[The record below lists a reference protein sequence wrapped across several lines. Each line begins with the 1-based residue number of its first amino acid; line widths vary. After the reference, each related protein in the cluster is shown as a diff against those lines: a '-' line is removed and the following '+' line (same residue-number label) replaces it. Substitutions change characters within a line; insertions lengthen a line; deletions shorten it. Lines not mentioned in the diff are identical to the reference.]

1 MILCSGDRVTFRVE
15 CEDAVRVF
23 LVGDFRDDSAEV
35 YGMDAVE
42 PGVWQTQMELP
53 PGEYRFCYYL
63 YDGRT
68 IRYQPP
74 EPGEGGSRF
83 DGAKA
88 VLRVGAG
95 AA

>member
-1 MILCSGDRVTFRVE
+1 MVHCNGERVTFRIHTP
-15 CEDAVRVF
+15 DAVRVF
-23 LVGDFRDDSAEV
+23 LVGDFDDEAAQV
-35 YGMDAVE
+35 FGMEAVE
-42 PGVWQTQMELP
+42 PGVWQTQMDLP

-74 EPGEGGSRF
+74 EPRLDGDRL

-88 VLRVGAG
+88 VLRVGA
-95 AA
+95 A